1 MEKLII
7 QRVTA
12 LSGILS
18 AFMAA
23 LVIYVAGYYQP
34 EYSHIQ
40 NFISELNASES
51 KHGSV
56 VGFLGFLP
64 VGILTLLFISRLKQE
79 LVWSTR
85 VAVGLC
91 FLSFSGIDWLV
102 TATFPCDVGCPST
115 GDTSLSQ
122 TIHNLSGL
130 FTALLAPTG
139 VFLLIKPLKQAQ
151 FSKAVIIFSIFSIVS
166 SVISFILFISS
177 SFVDLF
183 GLIQRCNFFIFYMY
197 LSVLSLNTYKK
208 SINPNP

>member
-1 MEKLII
+1 MKNLIP
-7 QRVTA
+7 QRVFA
-12 LSGILS
+12 LSGVIS
-18 AFMAA
+18 ALMAV

-34 EYSHIQ
+34 DYSHIQ
-40 NFISELNASES
+40 NFISELNASGS
-51 KHGSV
+51 QHGSV

-64 VGILTLLFISRLKQE
+64 IGILTLLFISRLKQE

-85 VAVGLC
+85 VAIGLC

-115 GDTSLSQ
+115 GDTSISQ

-130 FTALLAPTG
+130 FTALLVPMGA
-139 VFLLIKPLKQAQ
+139 FLLIKPLQHAQ
-151 FSKAVIIFSIFSIVS
+151 FSKAVIVFSVFSIVS

-183 GLIQRCNFFIFYMY
+183 GLIQRCNFFIFYTY